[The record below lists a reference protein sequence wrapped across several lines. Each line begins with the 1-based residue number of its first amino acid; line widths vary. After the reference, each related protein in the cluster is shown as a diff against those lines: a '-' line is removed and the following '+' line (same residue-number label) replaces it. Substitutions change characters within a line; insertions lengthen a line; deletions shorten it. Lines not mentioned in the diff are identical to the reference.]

1 MVRFGVPGQNIDT
14 LSYADGRLA
23 TVPSVQAPR
32 RPTVNDKKFPLWC
45 EWRVDKEA
53 TAPAVEGEF
62 WKLIRYES
70 NGDATWVQFGGGGGT
85 GPLLSV
91 ETDDGT
97 PNVLPDASGE
107 IQIFG
112 SGGISVTGQGPGR
125 TVTVSLAGG
134 GTAVEQV
141 NVDFNTAPGTDP
153 VVPTASGEIQIYGNT
168 VTNATNASSPVAS
181 HSRAANQFHID
192 VQLAAAV
199 AATPADPNDVGLCSF
214 DDSQFSVDGNGFV
227 QLIGGGLA
235 IDQINVDA
243 NTAPG
248 TDPVV
253 PDGTGEITV
262 SGAAVAAHSVPIETH
277 SRAANAYNIEV
288 QVASD
293 ITGAPGDTN
302 DAGLASFDD
311 VSFLVDADGYVES
324 KSGIQQG
331 TSNIGCSYDSGT
343 GVFTIHGYDG
353 TALSATNP
361 GIIWMQSDD
370 TAGYLKKFEV
380 TANQSFIDD
389 VGASEIIG
397 NPFGTTTSAAWSPF
411 LPFYIYAVQNSDPAG
426 NGEPPIAFMLSRIPQ
441 RTSAPVVANIGAP
454 DDPVADTD
462 GSMWSFD
469 NITETD
475 YASQRALC
483 IGSIRAVK
491 SSSDDWTIQSI
502 SSIDGIGQF
511 QENVLFAMADGQN
524 GAVSSFLSSSN
535 GGDTI
540 PVFANVT
547 AAYKIQR
554 DGMCQYLWNF
564 NNVSTSGVGTGTLRV
579 HVPFGYR
586 YSTSWFANSGYAHLN
601 TTAGTYYTAQ
611 PYVNIASTAVKYI
624 ELIASGSGTAL
635 YTPATYTTSPQI
647 SNGAL
652 SIYYP
657 MTQE

>member
-1 MVRFGVPGQNIDT
+1 MTRFGVPGQNIDT

-168 VTNATNASSPVAS
+168 VTNATNANAPVAT

-192 VQLAAAV
+192 VQLATAV
-199 AATPADPNDVGLCSF
+199 TASPADPYDVGLCSF
-214 DDSQFSVDGNGFV
+214 DDTMFTVDANGFV
-227 QLIGGGLA
+227 QLAGGGIA

-262 SGAAVAAHSVPIETH
+262 SGAAVAAHSVPLETH

-293 ITGAPGDTN
+293 RTGAPGDTN
-302 DAGLASFDD
+302 DAGVASFDD
-311 VSFLVDADGYVES
+311 SSFLVDADGYVQS
-324 KSGIQQG
+324 LAGIQP
-331 TSNIGCSYDSGT
+331 TFSNLGFTYTVGT
-343 GVFTIHGYDG
+343 GTFTIHGHDG

-361 GIIWMQSDD
+361 GIVWLQDD
-370 TAGYLKKFEV
+370 DNPGQLVKYEV

-389 VGASEIIG
+389 NGASEIINNLFG
-397 NPFGTTTSAAWSPF
+397 LTTGVAYASDIPFF
-411 LPFYIYAVQNSDPAG
+411 IYAVRNSDPG
-426 NGEPPIAFMLSRIPQ
+426 TNLEPDIAFMISRIPHRQ
-441 RTSAPVVANIGAP
+441 VAPAAASIGAP
-454 DDPVADTD
+454 DDAVADTQ
-462 GSMWSFD
+462 GSFFSFD
-469 NITETD
+469 NITEAD
-475 YASQRALC
+475 YDSQPCLC
-483 IGSIRAVK
+483 VGSFRMQMSA
-491 SSSDDWTIQSI
+491 SDDWTVQTLDTQ
-502 SSIDGIGQF
+502 DGIGEY
-511 QENVLFAMADGQN
+511 QEQRTFTVLQATF
-524 GAVSSFLSSSN
+524 GAGTSSYIKDN
-535 GGDTI
+535 GG
-540 PVFANVT
+540 T
-547 AAYKIQR
+547 APTFTSFTYTYKIQK
-554 DGMCQYLWNF
+554 DGYCYSNF
-564 NNVSTSGVGTGTLRV
+564 VISGDGGTDGAGAVNSQVVMPFSSALGGNFGIMRLDIAGTGTYCGCEINTGGQVFTPRDVQGTVTTTNIIQNADFVNGSRQL
-579 HVPFGYR
+579 
-586 YSTSWFANSGYAHLN
+586 SGYVYYAIN
-601 TTAGTYYTAQ
+601 T
-611 PYVNIASTAVKYI
+611 
-624 ELIASGSGTAL
+624 
-635 YTPATYTTSPQI
+635 
-647 SNGAL
+647 
-652 SIYYP
+652 
-657 MTQE
+657 